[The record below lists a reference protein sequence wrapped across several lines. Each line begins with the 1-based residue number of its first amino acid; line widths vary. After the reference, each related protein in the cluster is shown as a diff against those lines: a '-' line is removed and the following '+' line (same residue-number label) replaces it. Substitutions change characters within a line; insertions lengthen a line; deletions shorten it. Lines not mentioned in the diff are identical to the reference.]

1 MERQGHLAWCSRLL
15 RLWHHWEKSLELN
28 TSFYFFNIKMH
39 SEFSATKC
47 YLECLSHGYF
57 SFSSTDKD
65 SEMVKVERSGLLM
78 FHRPSKNRLKT
89 HIWKKAMGAPET
101 PRGQVG
107 SDSSSDAHRKKSIKV
122 CYISSKGWHKTV
134 CHLLSRTQK
143 LSVWRGDIMRCQL
156 HFLELLFRLL
166 LSNTHSSPKRL

>member
-1 MERQGHLAWCSRLL
+1 MASL
-15 RLWHHWEKSLELN
+15 WEKFGAQQFLLFLQYKNAFRVSLLQ
-28 TSFYFFNIKMH
+28 SVI
-39 SEFSATKC
+39 SSA
-47 YLECLSHGYF
+47 YLMGISLF
-57 SFSSTDKD
+57 PTDKD

-156 HFLELLFRLL
+156 HFLEL
-166 LSNTHSSPKRL
+166 